1 MSKVLKFLSYAFV
14 TWPLRGHKPIEVGKQ
29 LLWIKPKS
37 VIVLY
42 VNGREV
48 EYLTWGIEH
57 QRERD
62 RESRD
67 NDIIGRIR

>member
-1 MSKVLKFLSYAFV
+1 MHFSHGHSGVTSLSRLANNFC
-14 TWPLRGHKPIEVGKQ
+14 GSN
-29 LLWIKPKS
+29 PKRT
-37 VIVLY
+37 IVLY

>member
-1 MSKVLKFLSYAFV
+1 MSKVLKFLPYAFV
-14 TWPLRGHKPIEVGKQ
+14 TWPFRVHKPIEVGKQ
-29 LLWIKPKS
+29 LPWIKPKS

-42 VNGREV
+42 ANGREV
-48 EYLTWGIEH
+48 EHLPLGIEH
-57 QRERD
+57 HRE